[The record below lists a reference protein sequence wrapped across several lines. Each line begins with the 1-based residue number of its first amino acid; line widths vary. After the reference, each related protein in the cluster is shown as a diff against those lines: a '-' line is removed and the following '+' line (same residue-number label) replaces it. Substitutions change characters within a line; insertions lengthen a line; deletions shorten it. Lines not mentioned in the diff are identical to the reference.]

1 VDHIYPQS
9 MLLRALG
16 QVSAQINDIGNLRY
30 VGATDNIRERARLK
44 RDHVDVAKHLVV
56 DEFAEHPERMIFDE
70 PTFTQ
75 FRERRREEIRRT
87 LRRVVDLYDSDA
99 QMHTAGTVPPVNSG

>member
-1 VDHIYPQS
+1 MSVQ
-9 MLLRALG
+9 RTTFA
-16 QVSAQINDIGNLRY
+16 SAPSYQPI
-30 VGATDNIRERARLK
+30 TFARLK